1 MFRKVRAHEVIR
13 QALKRRKFSQGVSL
27 HGILTLPF
35 ILQVMTIVSL
45 VGYLSYQNAQHSI
58 EDVTTQMMDAV
69 SKRVEQK
76 VNSYL
81 ETARIANQ
89 MNSDSVRRGA
99 LDLDL
104 DHPNPQVE
112 QFLWQ
117 QMQLFRNL
125 TWISLGTE
133 AGNTMGAWRPREDQG
148 VQISISNRST
158 QHYGTYYATNER
170 GKLTDL
176 LKIER
181 PAYDPRPRPWYKA
194 AIAAKRAV
202 WTPIY
207 AGFTPGTI
215 FIASSQPLY
224 DQNGSLVGVSG
235 IDISL
240 LEIQRFLVQTPV
252 SRSGQIF
259 LIERSGLLV
268 ASSSQ
273 EQSFRLVSGKS
284 PQRVNVLDSQTPLI
298 RVTAQSL
305 LQQVRDFKTIQQPQ
319 NFYFKSNRQGEFVK
333 ALPFSMGR
341 GIDWLIIIVV
351 PETDV
356 MAQIHAGTQTTLLLC
371 LAALI
376 AVILFNTLMSRWL
389 VKPIKDLSQAS
400 QKIARGDFN
409 HQVQAPN
416 IRELSTLANSFT
428 QMSQELQQSR
438 QKLEDYSQSLEQK
451 VSDRTQS
458 LEQEIQRR
466 AVAEIALQSA
476 NQELQQLA
484 YLDGLTQIAN
494 RRQFD
499 ECMAQEWRRLK
510 RDQRPL
516 SLILCDVDYFK
527 QYNDAYGHQAGDDCL
542 RRVATAIAANARR
555 PPDLAARYGGEEF
568 AMLLPNTSLEGAL
581 EVARQIQTHIQ
592 SLQLP
597 HQHSKVSQY
606 VTASF
611 GVTSIVPTETITPE
625 NLLLRVDQ
633 ALYQAKTLG
642 RDRIATLQ

>member
-1 MFRKVRAHEVIR
+1 MFRKVRTHKVIR
-13 QALKRRKFSQGVSL
+13 QAQKKRGFSQGVSL

-45 VGYLSYQNAQHSI
+45 VGYLSYRNAQHSI

-69 SKRVEQK
+69 SQRVEQK
-76 VNSYL
+76 VHSYL

-89 MNSDSVRRGA
+89 INSDSVRRGA
-99 LDLDL
+99 LDLDF
-104 DHPNPQVE
+104 DQPNPQVE

-133 AGNTMGAWRPREDQG
+133 AGNTIGAWRPRADQG

-158 QHYGTYYATNER
+158 QHYGAYYATNESGQR
-170 GKLTDL
+170 TNQ

-194 AIAAKRAV
+194 AISAKQAV

-224 DQNGSLVGVSG
+224 DQNGGLVGVSG

-240 LEIQRFLVQTPV
+240 LEIQRFLTQTSV
-252 SRSGQIF
+252 SHSGQIF

-273 EQSFRLVSGKS
+273 EQSFRLMPGQS
-284 PQRVNVLDSQTPLI
+284 PQRVNVLDSQTSLI
-298 RVTAQSL
+298 RATAQSL

-319 NFYFKSNRQGEFVK
+319 SFYFNANRQAKFVK
-333 ALPFSMGR
+333 ALPFSMER

-351 PETDV
+351 PEADV
-356 MAQIHAGTQTTLLLC
+356 MERIHTGTQTTLLLC

-400 QKIARGDFN
+400 QKIAQGDFN

-416 IRELSTLANSFT
+416 IRELSTLAHSFT

-438 QKLEDYSQSLEQK
+438 QKLEDYSQSLEQT
-451 VSDRTQS
+451 VSNRTQS

-466 AVAEIALQSA
+466 AAAEIALQSA

-510 RDQRPL
+510 RDHLPL

-542 RRVATAIAANARR
+542 RRVATAIAATARR
-555 PPDLAARYGGEEF
+555 SPDLAARYGGEEF

-581 EVARQIQTHIQ
+581 EVARQIQIHIQ

-597 HQHSKVSQY
+597 HQQSKISQY

-625 NLLLRVDQ
+625 TFLLRVDQ
-633 ALYQAKTLG
+633 ALYQAKASG
-642 RDRIATLQ
+642 RDRIVTLQ